1 VDVGDIVTRKI
12 RTHILD
18 TVPQLGPSSR
28 YSTAAIFLGEG
39 IILSKQSA
47 GNPAHPCITV
57 WYPSIGK
64 TYDIAE
70 SLVNVIDEHALEA
83 NI

>member
-1 VDVGDIVTRKI
+1 VDVGDIVVRKVQI
-12 RTHILD
+12 SILEMPPPPRTYYRSQE
-18 TVPQLGPSSR
+18 PN
-28 YSTAAIFLGEG
+28 LGEG
-39 IILSKQSA
+39 IILSKQLA

-70 SLVNVIDEHALEA
+70 SLVNVINERGLET